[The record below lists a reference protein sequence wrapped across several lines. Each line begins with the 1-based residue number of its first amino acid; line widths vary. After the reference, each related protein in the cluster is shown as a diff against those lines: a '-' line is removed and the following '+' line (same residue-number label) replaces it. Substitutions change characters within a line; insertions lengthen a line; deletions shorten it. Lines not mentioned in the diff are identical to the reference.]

1 MRHDSRFYF
10 ITLCISLI
18 VLLIEVIFRIKGIV
32 GLVLCLSSVY
42 FIVGLI
48 IKLLRIAEVI
58 SDDLLEKIDILFFLW
73 VLKKYILK

>member
-18 VLLIEVIFRIKGIV
+18 VLLIEVIFRIKGVV
-32 GLVLCLSSVY
+32 GLVLCLGSVY

-58 SDDLLEKIDILFFLW
+58 SDDLLEKIDILFFL
-73 VLKKYILK
+73 

>member
-1 MRHDSRFYF
+1 MKHGSRFYF

-18 VLLIEVIFRIKGIV
+18 VLLIEVIFKIKGIV

-48 IKLLRIAEVI
+48 IKLLRISDI
-58 SDDLLEKIDILFFLW
+58 INDDLLEKIDILFFL
-73 VLKKYILK
+73 